1 MRQLSQSLAA
11 NLAVLDKMFGTSADY
26 YAKEITIYHCRGSI
40 LLFDSMARHRRG
52 HRPVYGAGAGGVC
65 VTRKNARPQNLLAP
79 SARGLRPQAVGE
91 RT

>member
-40 LLFDSMARHRRG
+40 LLFDGMASLDSLWELLLDASDTAAAGRPALHRA
-52 HRPVYGAGAGGVC
+52 AG
-65 VTRKNARPQNLLAP
+65 L
-79 SARGLRPQAVGE
+79 
-91 RT
+91 

>member
-40 LLFDSMARHRRG
+40 LLFDGMASL
-52 HRPVYGAGAGGVC
+52 
-65 VTRKNARPQNLLAP
+65 NSLWEL
-79 SARGLRPQAVGE
+79 
-91 RT
+91 

>member
-40 LLFDSMARHRRG
+40 LLFDGWPH
-52 HRPVYGAGAGGVC
+52 PVKAPTKNSGLPCRQTAGC
-65 VTRKNARPQNLLAP
+65 FPCNDK
-79 SARGLRPQAVGE
+79 S
-91 RT
+91 

>member
-40 LLFDSMARHRRG
+40 LLFDGMASWILCGSFYWMRPAVRHRRS
-52 HRPVYGAGAGGVC
+52 RQASV
-65 VTRKNARPQNLLAP
+65 AP
-79 SARGLRPQAVGE
+79 GRRSLS
-91 RT
+91 

>member
-40 LLFDSMARHRRG
+40 LLFDGMAKK
-52 HRPVYGAGAGGVC
+52 C
-65 VTRKNARPQNLLAP
+65 VFLQKTAWNRI
-79 SARGLRPQAVGE
+79 
-91 RT
+91 

>member
-40 LLFDSMARHRRG
+40 LLFDGMASLDSLWELLLDAASRPGTAAAGRPALHRA
-52 HRPVYGAGAGGVC
+52 AG
-65 VTRKNARPQNLLAP
+65 L
-79 SARGLRPQAVGE
+79 
-91 RT
+91 

>member
-40 LLFDSMARHRRG
+40 LLFDGMASLDSLWELLLDAASRWHRRS
-52 HRPVYGAGAGGVC
+52 RQASV
-65 VTRKNARPQNLLAP
+65 AP
-79 SARGLRPQAVGE
+79 GRRSLS
-91 RT
+91 

>member
-40 LLFDSMARHRRG
+40 LLFDGMANRTHR
-52 HRPVYGAGAGGVC
+52 
-65 VTRKNARPQNLLAP
+65 
-79 SARGLRPQAVGE
+79 
-91 RT
+91 

>member
-40 LLFDSMARHRRG
+40 LLFDGTGTALMLTIFACRTAS
-52 HRPVYGAGAGGVC
+52 
-65 VTRKNARPQNLLAP
+65 AP
-79 SARGLRPQAVGE
+79 PATSPATAP
-91 RT
+91 